1 MSERRVPWDVDAYE
15 RRVRSACFV
24 CELVDGNP
32 AYWHHVVERDADSV
46 VFLAKYPWLRGH
58 LIVAPVQHREQVVID
73 FHEAEYLTLQR
84 TLHRAGRALQGSSKL
99 SVSTFSVS
107 EVSRAIGIRTGTSCR
122 CRQASRIANSSW
134 LRSPKSEAGSTSERA
149 RRQLSPPISG
159 LRCVHNC
166 RSAACLRWCGLL
178 AP

>member
-1 MSERRVPWDVDAYE
+1 MDAYE

-24 CELVDGNP
+24 CELVAGNP

-84 TLHRAGRALQGSSKL
+84 TLHRAGRALQEVVETERLYVLSLGSQQGNRHTHWHL
-99 SVSTFSVS
+99 VPLPPGVPYREQQLAALAEERGWLDLGAS
-107 EVSRAIGIRTGTSCR
+107 ETAALATDIRA
-122 CRQASRIANSSW
+122 AM
-134 LRSPKSEAGSTSERA
+134 RA
-149 RRQLSPPISG
+149 
-159 LRCVHNC
+159 
-166 RSAACLRWCGLL
+166 
-178 AP
+178 